1 MTRVELY
8 VQPACTLCE
17 NAKAL
22 LKRLRKEVPFEL
34 QEIFLSEDH
43 PKYKEYLVSVPVV
56 VVNGAKEISGEI
68 TEQRL
73 REALGLVYT
82 FTPRLMIAK
91 FLEALGFM
99 TVFVG
104 FFYGLLGDMWTDL
117 YFFLAGI
124 ALFAIG
130 RMLEKREMQRQ
141 HKSTLEGAR
150 QT

>member
-1 MTRVELY
+1 MTTVELY
-8 VQPACTLCE
+8 VQPDCTLCE

-22 LKRLRKEVPFEL
+22 LKRLRKEVPFEFK
-34 QEIFLSEDH
+34 EILLSENH

-56 VVNGAKEISGEI
+56 VINGVNEVAGEI

-73 REALGLVYT
+73 REILGLVYK
-82 FTPRLMIAK
+82 FTPSLMAAK

-104 FFYGLLGDMWTDL
+104 FFYGILGDMWTDL

-124 ALFAIG
+124 AVFVIG
-130 RMLEKREMQRQ
+130 RALEKHEMKRQ
-141 HKSTLEGAR
+141 HLRVLGTTR
-150 QT
+150 R

>member
-1 MTRVELY
+1 MTTVELY
-8 VQPACTLCE
+8 VQPECTLCE

-22 LKRLRKEVPFEL
+22 LKRLRKEVPFEFK
-34 QEIFLSEDH
+34 EIFLSEDH
-43 PKYKEYLVSVPVV
+43 PKYKEYLVSVPVI
-56 VVNGAKEISGEI
+56 VVNGTKEVSGEI
-68 TEQRL
+68 TEHRL
-73 REALGLVYT
+73 REALGLVYR
-82 FTPRLMIAK
+82 FTPRLMAAK

-124 ALFAIG
+124 VVFVIG
-130 RMLEKREMQRQ
+130 RALEKREMKLQ
-141 HKSTLEGAR
+141 HVSTLGDAG